1 MVIGLAI
8 LGYFLGV
15 FLLIRFFQSVHHWD
29 EEIETMEN
37 TSGNFE
43 RKQRHQLISAA

>member
-1 MVIGLAI
+1 LIGLAI
-8 LGYFLGV
+8 LGYVLGV

-37 TSGNFE
+37 AS
-43 RKQRHQLISAA
+43 RHVEKKREPQLRSAI